1 MYSCHRA
8 RVAKYRQNVSL
19 HSLRGTSKPHR
30 SPTSFHTLPFSS
42 VFGQVSPL
50 LHGHVQVPFH
60 FLMFR
65 FLSTPSTFLLRSE
78 QTRNTASRLEAILKD
93 PSSDLSQK
101 VHFLYLRQRSSKSAS
116 SGLSTP
122 REDAATTNTLKV
134 RSLPPGAWPF
144 LEMPGPH
151 FGIHCTNAGFA
162 RAALVLSAKPC
173 DENQQTARGSGIPT
187 CGVRKPARL
196 PSEIRTSNLEIGPDM
211 SQIRP
216 WASSLFLPNPFTQD

>member
-1 MYSCHRA
+1 MCRY
-8 RVAKYRQNVSL
+8 
-19 HSLRGTSKPHR
+19 
-30 SPTSFHTLPFSS
+30 
-42 VFGQVSPL
+42 
-50 LHGHVQVPFH
+50 
-60 FLMFR
+60 
-65 FLSTPSTFLLRSE
+65 PSTFSCSVSCLRRLPSYSGPSKPE
-78 QTRNTASRLEAILKD
+78 IQLPVSRPSLKI
-93 PSSDLSQK
+93 PARTFPKRCISSTCDNAAG
-101 VHFLYLRQRSSKSAS
+101 SKSAS

-173 DENQQTARGSGIPT
+173 DENQQAARGSGIPT

-196 PSEIRTSNLEIGPDM
+196 PSDIRTSNLEIGPDM
-211 SQIRP
+211 YQIRP
-216 WASSLFLPNPFTQD
+216 WTSSLFLPNPFTQD